1 MLKGIISRMLKRDVY
16 FFRVLA
22 LLLLVCGLAACGN
35 QSFSVKHLAKSD
47 VDMVT
52 DIVVADTR
60 RQLML
65 LMDKLYKRNP
75 RQLAKTPGMT
85 AESRKLM
92 IFDTAK
98 NLVFKELKGLQ
109 EVDAMNLAFEK
120 TFEGDRVFALMVG
133 LTGMIRQSYGYN
145 EEFFLNDELDAQKL
159 YNSARNIEVMAWKLK
174 NQAAGEDM
182 IITSQLN
189 GVIDNTSF
197 ARLYGKLIQKQ
208 DLMAKVIADRDS
220 RTIKTVIQS
229 GLSVFLPI

>member
-1 MLKGIISRMLKRDVY
+1 MLKRDVY
-16 FFRVLA
+16 FLRV
-22 LLLLVCGLAACGN
+22 LLLLLFSGLTACGN
-35 QSFSVKHLAKSD
+35 QAFSVKHLAKSD

-52 DIVVADTR
+52 DVVVADTR
-60 RQLML
+60 RQLMV

-85 AESRKLM
+85 VERRKLM

-98 NLVFKELKGLQ
+98 ALVFNELNGLQ

-120 TFEGDRVFALMVG
+120 SFKGDRVFALMVG
-133 LTGMIRQSYGYN
+133 LTGMVRQSYGYN

-174 NQAAGEDM
+174 NQPTDKDM
-182 IITSQLN
+182 IITSKLN

-197 ARLYGKLIQKQ
+197 ERLYGKLIQKQ

>member
-1 MLKGIISRMLKRDVY
+1 MLKRDVY
-16 FFRVLA
+16 FFRVL
-22 LLLLVCGLAACGN
+22 LLLLLSGLTACGN
-35 QSFSVKHLAKSD
+35 QAFSVKHLAKSD

-52 DIVVADTR
+52 DVVVADTR
-60 RQLML
+60 RQLMV

-85 AESRKLM
+85 VERRKLM

-98 NLVFKELKGLQ
+98 ALVFNELNGLQ
-109 EVDAMNLAFEK
+109 EVDAMNLAFDK
-120 TFEGDRVFALMVG
+120 TFKGDRVFALMVG
-133 LTGMIRQSYGYN
+133 LTGMVRQSYGYN

-174 NQAAGEDM
+174 NQPTDKDM
-182 IITSQLN
+182 IITSKLN

-197 ARLYGKLIQKQ
+197 ERLYGKLIQKQ

>member
-1 MLKGIISRMLKRDVY
+1 MLKRDVC
-16 FFRVLA
+16 FFQVL
-22 LLLLVCGLAACGN
+22 LFLLVFGLSACGN
-35 QSFSVKHLAKSD
+35 QAFSVRHLAKSD

-60 RQLML
+60 RQLMS

-75 RQLAKTPGMT
+75 RQLAKNSGMT
-85 AESRKLM
+85 IERRKLM
-92 IFDTAK
+92 IFDTVNA
-98 NLVFKELKGLQ
+98 LVFKELNGLQ
-109 EVDAMNLAFEK
+109 EVDAMNLAFDK
-120 TFEGDRVFALMVG
+120 TFKGDRVFALMVG

-145 EEFFLNDELDAQKL
+145 EDFFLNDELDAQKL

-174 NQAAGEDM
+174 KQPAYKDM
-182 IITSQLN
+182 IITSKLN

-197 ARLYGKLIQKQ
+197 ERLYGKLIQKQ
-208 DLMAKVIADRDS
+208 DLMARIIADRNS

>member
-1 MLKGIISRMLKRDVY
+1 MLKRDVY
-16 FFRVLA
+16 FFRVL
-22 LLLLVCGLAACGN
+22 LLLLVGGLTACGN
-35 QSFSVKHLAKSD
+35 QAFSVKHLAKSD

-52 DIVVADTR
+52 DVVVADTR

-85 AESRKLM
+85 AERRKLM

-98 NLVFKELKGLQ
+98 ALVFKELKGLQ
-109 EVDAMNLAFEK
+109 EVEAMNLAFEK
-120 TFEGDRVFALMVG
+120 SFKGDRVFALMVG
-133 LTGMIRQSYGYN
+133 LTGMVRQSYGYN

-174 NQAAGEDM
+174 NQPTDKDM
-182 IITSQLN
+182 IITSKLN

-197 ARLYGKLIQKQ
+197 ERLYGKLIQKQ

>member
-1 MLKGIISRMLKRDVY
+1 MLKRDVY
-16 FFRVLA
+16 FFRVL
-22 LLLLVCGLAACGN
+22 LLLLLSGLTACGN
-35 QSFSVKHLAKSD
+35 QAFSVKHLAKSD

-52 DIVVADTR
+52 DVVVADTR
-60 RQLML
+60 RQLMV

-85 AESRKLM
+85 VERRKLM

-98 NLVFKELKGLQ
+98 ALVFNELNGLQ

-120 TFEGDRVFALMVG
+120 SFKGDRVFALMVG
-133 LTGMIRQSYGYN
+133 LTGMVRQSYGYN

-174 NQAAGEDM
+174 NQPTDKDM
-182 IITSQLN
+182 IITSKLN

-197 ARLYGKLIQKQ
+197 ERLYGKLIQKQ